1 MVELASILL
10 PAPLRFNFTEL
21 QWSDVPIE
29 PNFFAV
35 NVSSTAIPSPFGQP
49 RTFFGLDAVPVT
61 NTRKR
66 TTDAVHEPVY
76 HMPAVRKRLADAAAR
91 KRKIDPTD
99 GVNKVLIINAYTTDH
114 APGSAKWTL
123 AGGAATASDERTR
136 QVDTF
141 NVLVKAMFNQM
152 SYNNIEFAFTGTAF
166 VALPN
171 DDDYYF
177 WRQADIDAAQAA
189 YDSSMTAAN
198 KNALDNAIAWQ
209 AITQRAGD
217 LFYDAVTAAKAAGVA
232 VDTFD
237 GIYVN
242 VMAPFLRCAAHGT
255 GSAAVEDRP
264 SAKAVSVKSDTYFW
278 HCSIRAH
285 WARRVH
291 EIAHSFFSGD
301 LYGSAGVISSGSAF
315 DIMGSHNSQQR
326 GTGYN
331 LVDKVGWY
339 APENVKKL
347 TVANY
352 PLDQTYR
359 IRAHGASQ
367 DSTSNDIYHVVK
379 IEVHENLAY
388 YIEVRQ
394 APRSDAA
401 PLRTTSDSPD
411 VLKPAT
417 TFVAGNASHQVY
429 DTYIDNNNALVE
441 HRSGVLVTKVDMATA
456 EDLNQ
461 ADRFI
466 TVLGPERL
474 LRVGEAVDDPANN
487 LRVEVQALETAT
499 TGAAAFPARYRVR
512 VRWTSAVADP
522 SGLFNL
528 RIRQWDSNYQTND
541 IWFDSPSNGYD
552 SYSSGIE
559 APTGNALGNGDKPRV
574 GKDNRYHAHV
584 WNDGLV
590 DATNL
595 QITYYL
601 VSPPGVGDNG
611 KWIPLWTRYLTGIA
625 AGNHSRATPVATDA
639 PLWRPV
645 AGEHTCAKV
654 AISKIEGETTIADNE
669 AQENI
674 FTFDSGG
681 GSPHEAILFETM
693 FRNPQ
698 NLTALIHARA
708 ENVPRGWEVTFE
720 HSWVVLPPLGER
732 SVRVTILNDV
742 GRSEAPYVAGPITTH
757 PTASTIGSCCERQFG
772 GSLVANIATWKCT
785 DDPAGTQFSQCVA
798 RGGLYHRHKK
808 CSDVPCGRSIYTDG
822 IACCTPNGC
831 LSVPSTDRCAAVGG
845 SPLPLGSTCAADGNR
860 LCSGACCFTN
870 QQSVK
875 LGSTSILTDPV
886 LTCSDLDR
894 GTCKSLGGHLS
905 IDRSCKDPNFQC
917 VPDEVKLV
925 LGGVVRSWE
934 RPHSVIYNRESAEHY
949 ASIGGVLM
957 AVRAKTRGFCT
968 YVPPTPNSPNAH
980 YCIFDPSVR
989 PIANVRVQV
998 TMGQCAP
1005 RFLVTDS
1012 RGCIDL
1018 DVAAIGGDEPWDLS
1032 ACWSSNSKTLL
1043 VEGEIVDQKLVAT
1056 GDCPPV
1062 LLSCTSFSS
1071 PTFVGVRVRCPDR
1084 IDVGS
1089 ERCEFDKAAKR
1100 CTRATCPLTG
1110 SPCVRAQALNGATIC
1125 RCQEPVE
1132 RCFWDAERKECS
1144 RPDCPNDPTLACLL
1158 DPASPAT
1165 QPRCLCGK
1173 PEVRR
1178 CEFDA
1183 QRGRCS
1189 RPDCHLDP
1197 TRRCVMSGVDNTGKP
1212 LCLCEQSSGTGAEQC
1227 EWDECKKSCRT
1238 PFCPS
1243 NRKLPCVPFRH
1254 DNGTMYCA
1262 GCKSLVNPLT
1272 SANVAGF
1279 APITRHAVV
1288 EIGSP
1293 TCVQTG
1299 GGDGAVNVLL
1309 TAAAPLVDDDG
1320 MIRIL
1325 LDLLANVRRFSPW
1338 WMDVSVALRTEAQPR
1353 LSAEAQLKLH
1363 IFAFEHWWF
1372 KVAGHSAS
1380 PAIPT
1385 ASWWPMGSLEPA
1397 ESFVLWWRRA
1407 SGQNSAP
1414 PTERRLQVQLGRG
1427 DRCDTD
1433 TKEALAIDPGALE
1446 PSRPKIADP
1455 KDENAPQSSTTCC
1468 QLPTG
1473 KVVCIDDERKL
1484 SFVLVLPVD
1493 HPGVMVCDSGGQV
1506 RQTPLRVE
1514 LTLQDDEKAGAV
1526 IPRLPDEALT
1536 PTPRPTIATPGP
1548 TTQVD
1553 LDNILPD
1560 YLRACFVVDPRRTTT
1575 LQEGVETKITE
1586 TKRTET
1592 ERTADTADTNSPAP
1606 VSATEARFGGLN
1618 LSDTLEALLV
1628 AALAICALCCVI
1640 LFVMVLICANQRRHL
1655 KKQHQHDVEEA
1666 RRMTELA
1673 TLPRTSSQTS
1683 GRRRRTSSRQNQ
1695 PAQVI
1700 ADGSN

>member
-35 NVSSTAIPSPFGQP
+35 NASSTAIQSPFGQP

-61 NTRKR
+61 NSRKR
-66 TTDAVHEPVY
+66 TSGQAVY

-91 KRKIDPTD
+91 KRKIEPTD

-114 APGSAKWTL
+114 APGSAKWTSV
-123 AGGAATASDERTR
+123 GGAATASDERTR

-152 SYNNIEFAFTGTAF
+152 SYNNIEFAFSGTAF

-171 DDDYYF
+171 DDNYYF

-189 YDSSMTAAN
+189 YDSSMTPAN

-209 AITQRAGD
+209 DITQRAGD

-232 VDTFD
+232 VDAFD

-264 SAKAVSVKSDTYFW
+264 SAKAASVKSDTYFW

-301 LYGSAGVISSGSAF
+301 QYGSAGVIASGSAF

-347 TVANY
+347 TMADY

-367 DSTSNDIYHVVK
+367 DATSNDIYHVVK

-411 VLKPAT
+411 VLKPAI

-429 DTYIDNNNALVE
+429 DTFIDNNNALVE
-441 HRSGVLVTKVDMATA
+441 HRSGVLVTKVDMAKA

-487 LRVEVQALETAT
+487 LRIEVQALETAA

-552 SYSSGIE
+552 TYSSGIE
-559 APTGNALGNGDKPRV
+559 VPTGNALGNGDKPRV
-574 GKDNRYHAHV
+574 GKDNRYQAHV

-590 DATNL
+590 DTTNL

-611 KWIPLWTRYLTGIA
+611 KWVPLWTRYLTGIA

-654 AISKIEGETTIADNE
+654 GISKIEGETTIADNE
-669 AQENI
+669 AQENV

-698 NLTALIHARA
+698 NLTALIHAHA

-742 GRSEAPYVAGPITTH
+742 GRSEAPHVAGPITTN
-757 PTASTIGSCCERQFG
+757 PAASTFGSCCERQFG
-772 GSLVANIATWKCT
+772 GSLVANIATWTCS

-831 LSVPSTDRCAAVGG
+831 LTMLSTDRCAAASG

-860 LCSGACCFTN
+860 LCSGACCFTD
-870 QQSVK
+870 QRSIK
-875 LGSTSILTDPV
+875 FGSTSILTDPV

-905 IDRSCKDPNFQC
+905 VGRSCTDPNFQC

-925 LGGVVRSWE
+925 LDGVTRTWE
-934 RPHSVIYNRESAEHY
+934 RPHSVNYNRESAEHY
-949 ASIGGVLM
+949 ASVGGVLM
-957 AVRAKTRGFCT
+957 AVRAKTRGFCA
-968 YVPPTPNSPNAH
+968 YAPPSPNSPSAH
-980 YCIFDPSVR
+980 YCVFDPSVR
-989 PIANVRVQV
+989 PIAGVRVQV
-998 TMGQCAP
+998 SMGQCAP
-1005 RFLVTDS
+1005 RYMVTDS
-1012 RGCIDL
+1012 RGCVDL
-1018 DVAAIGGDEPWDLS
+1018 DVTAIGGDEPWDLA
-1032 ACWSSNSKTLL
+1032 ACWNSNSKTLL

-1062 LLSCTSFSS
+1062 LLNCTS
-1071 PTFVGVRVRCPDR
+1071 GARLRCPDR

-1089 ERCEFDKAAKR
+1089 ERCEFDRAKNK
-1100 CTRATCPLTG
+1100 CTRSSCPLTG

-1125 RCQEPVE
+1125 RCQEPAE
-1132 RCFWDAERKECS
+1132 RCFWDAERKQCS
-1144 RPDCPNDPTLACLL
+1144 RPDCPSDPTLACLR
-1158 DPASPAT
+1158 DPAAPAT
-1165 QPRCLCGK
+1165 QPRCTCGK
-1173 PEVRR
+1173 PGVRR
-1178 CEFDA
+1178 CEYDA
-1183 QRGRCS
+1183 QQGRCS
-1189 RPDCHLDP
+1189 RPDCHFDP

-1212 LCLCEQSSGTGAEQC
+1212 LCLCEQPHGTGAEQC

-1288 EIGSP
+1288 EIGAP
-1293 TCVQTG
+1293 TCLQTG

-1309 TAAAPLVDDDG
+1309 TAAAPLVGDDG
-1320 MIRIL
+1320 MARSL
-1325 LDLLANVRRFSPW
+1325 LVLLANVRRFSPW
-1338 WMDVSVALRTEAQPR
+1338 WENNRAALRSRAVT
-1353 LSAEAQLKLH
+1353 LSAEVQSRLH
-1363 IFAFEHWWF
+1363 IFAFEYWWLN
-1372 KVAGHSAS
+1372 VARHSAF
-1380 PAIPT
+1380 PAIPPQI
-1385 ASWWPMGSLEPA
+1385 WWPDGNLEPVA
-1397 ESFVLWWRRA
+1397 SFVDWWRRA
-1407 SGQNSAP
+1407 SAENGKP
-1414 PTERRLQVQLGRG
+1414 RTERRVEVQLGRG
-1427 DRCDTD
+1427 DRCDGD
-1433 TKEALAIDPGALE
+1433 TKEALIINAGALE
-1446 PSRPKIADP
+1446 LARPKIADP
-1455 KDENAPQSSTTCC
+1455 KDQNAPQSNTTCC

-1473 KVVCIDDERKL
+1473 KVVCFDNEQKL
-1484 SFVLVLPVD
+1484 SLVLTVPVD
-1493 HPGVMVCDSGGQV
+1493 HPGLMVCDSGGQV
-1506 RQTPLRVE
+1506 RQTPVRVE
-1514 LTLQDDEKAGAV
+1514 LTVSDDEAA
-1526 IPRLPDEALT
+1526 IPHFPDEALA
-1536 PTPRPTIATPGP
+1536 PMPRPTAATPVP

-1553 LDNILPD
+1553 LDDILPD
-1560 YLRACFVVDPRRTTT
+1560 YLRTCFVDPKRTTTT
-1575 LQEGVETKITE
+1575 LQEGTE
-1586 TKRTET
+1586 TKPTET
-1592 ERTADTADTNSPAP
+1592 ERIDTTERTAGT
-1606 VSATEARFGGLN
+1606 ATEPQHGGLR
-1618 LSDTLEALLV
+1618 LGDTLEALLV
-1628 AALAICALCCVI
+1628 AALAFCALICVI
-1640 LFVMVLICANQRRHL
+1640 LFVTVLICASQRRHL

-1683 GRRRRTSSRQNQ
+1683 GRRRRTSSRHNQ
-1695 PAQVI
+1695 PAQAI
-1700 ADGSN
+1700 PEGTDI